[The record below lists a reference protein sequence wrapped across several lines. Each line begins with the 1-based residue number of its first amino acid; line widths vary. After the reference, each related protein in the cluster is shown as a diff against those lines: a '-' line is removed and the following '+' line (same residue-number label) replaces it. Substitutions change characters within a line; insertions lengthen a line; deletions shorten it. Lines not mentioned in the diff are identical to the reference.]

1 MSGTPDPQG
10 FWRLFADH
18 NHEILE
24 IMAGRRSGKVTDVI
38 DDALRAHHL
47 SFVYEV
53 TEGPFGGEL
62 TFTPEG
68 DPTAARVL
76 DHFVAQA
83 PSFDTWVVH
92 SRRNRKPLK
101 AALAFVK
108 ALHDVDLTGLH
119 FKARKLGGQFHLLF
133 IHPGLAALDEDRRF
147 AVAATFLDHALGE
160 AVAMSFVG
168 GLDFRADGEGIDAPL
183 VVNEI
188 IREAGQ
194 EAASQLA
201 LTAAPQ
207 PL

>member
-1 MSGTPDPQG
+1 MTEAQEAPDFRG
-10 FWRLFADH
+10 FWQWFADH

-24 IMAGRRSGKVTDVI
+24 IMAGRRPGKVTDVI
-38 DDALRAHHL
+38 DEALREHDL

-68 DPTAARVL
+68 DPTLAKVIDR
-76 DHFVAQA
+76 FVAQA

-92 SRRNRKPLK
+92 SRRHRKSFS

-108 ALHDVDLTGLH
+108 ALHGVDLTGLH
-119 FKARKLGGQFHLLF
+119 FKVRNLGGQFHLLF
-133 IHPGLAALDEDRRF
+133 IHPGLAALEEDRRF

-168 GLDFRADGEGIDAPL
+168 ALEFRDAGDGIDAPL
-183 VVNEI
+183 VVNQI
-188 IREAGQ
+188 IREAEE
-194 EAASQLA
+194 EAARERVAQA
-201 LTAAPQ
+201 
-207 PL
+207 